1 MKKLPWAGWL
11 TIASGGEIMGE
22 GIGAGG
28 TAGRLGVKPN
38 VMGEIC
44 SVASAYVMPFVL

>member
-1 MKKLPWAGWL
+1 MKKLPWAGWR

-22 GIGAGG
+22 GIGG
-28 TAGRLGVKPN
+28 TAGRLGVKPK